1 MTPHF
6 DGVLSDDRW
15 QAISERR
22 PAGFVY
28 GVVTTGIVCRTTCPA
43 RPSRRNVRV
52 FDDAAAAIAAGF
64 RACLRCAPLAAPE
77 REEAARVARLCA
89 ILDRWV
95 TDEGGSARPRLLA
108 MLAAASGLSRYTVQ
122 RLFVRTLGI
131 SPQDYLAARRM
142 ARMDAAL
149 VAAGS
154 SGGTATA
161 TVTEAI
167 YGAGFG
173 ASSRFYETGSARLG
187 MTASARRKG
196 GEGMDIHVQYVTT
209 TLGRT
214 LVAATDRGIC
224 ALLFGEADGDAALL
238 ADLQKRFPKG
248 RISTSETAFVAPWIL
263 AAVASVEEGEV
274 AQEIPLDLRGTVFQ
288 ERVWQALRK
297 IPRGTTVTYS
307 ELAAFLAPPGPTA
320 AGLPTRAVATAC
332 GANPIAVLVP
342 FHRVVGKRGTGLRG
356 YRWGLARKAQ
366 LLARETNGFSDP
378 AETNGFSDP
387 ACRRAETIA
396 IPRSGDCATIAGDE
410 ELGGAHEDAP
420 PRRRG

>member
-1 MTPHF
+1 MTPYF
-6 DGVLSDDRW
+6 DGVLTDDRW
-15 QAISERR
+15 QAIAGRT
-22 PAGFVY
+22 PADFVY

-43 RPSRRNVRV
+43 RPSRRNVRL
-52 FDDAAAAIAAGF
+52 FGDAAAAIAAGF
-64 RACLRCAPLAAPE
+64 RACLRCKPLSSPV
-77 REEAARVARLCA
+77 REEASRIASLCA

-95 TDEGGSARPRLLA
+95 ADEGGSARPRLLA

-131 SPQDYLAARRM
+131 SPQDYVAARRM
-142 ARMDAAL
+142 ERLGAAL
-149 VAAGS
+149 VPPGHS
-154 SGGTATA
+154 RGTANS

-187 MTASARRKG
+187 MTASSRKRG
-196 GEGMDIHVQYVTT
+196 GEGMEIHVQYVTT
-209 TLGRT
+209 SLGRT

-224 ALLFGEADGDAALL
+224 ALLFGDPGDDGALL

-248 RISTSETAFVAPWIL
+248 RISTAETAFVAPWIL

-274 AQEIPLDLRGTVFQ
+274 AQELPLDLRGTVFQ

-307 ELAAFLAPPGPTA
+307 ELAASLAPPGTA

-342 FHRVVGKRGTGLRG
+342 CHRVVGKRGTGLRG

-366 LLARETNGFSDP
+366 LLARE
-378 AETNGFSDP
+378 
-387 ACRRAETIA
+387 A
-396 IPRSGDCATIAGDE
+396 IPRSGDGATVA
-410 ELGGAHEDAP
+410 ELAP
-420 PRRRG
+420 PTPR